1 MKSYRSI
8 SLPLSQAAVMS
19 LSAGDAVLLSGV
31 LYTARDAAHK
41 RLFSLLQAQES
52 GSLPVA
58 WPLPAP
64 CTIYYA
70 GPCPAAPGE
79 VIGPCGPT
87 TSARMDPYT
96 PAMLDAG
103 VNALIGKGPR
113 SPAVLQALR
122 GRAVYFAVT
131 GGAGMLIA
139 RSIKKVEMVAFPELG
154 TEAIRR
160 FYIEDMPAIVAVDAH
175 GGNLYARSCTL

>member
-1 MKSYRSI
+1 MHESAGYKPVA
-8 SLPLSQAAVMS
+8 LPLSPAAVAG
-19 LSAGDAVLLSGV
+19 LRAGDAVLLSGT

-41 RLFSLLQAQES
+41 RLFALLAKAGS
-52 GSLPVA
+52 GLPPE

-64 CTIYYA
+64 CAIYYA

-79 VIGPCGPT
+79 IIGPCGPT
-87 TSARMDPYT
+87 TSARMDPYA
-96 PAMLDAG
+96 PALITAG
-103 VNALIGKGPR
+103 ANALIGKGPR
-113 SPAVLQALR
+113 SSEVLKALR

-139 RSIKKVEMVAFPELG
+139 KSIKKVEMVAFPELG

-160 FYIEDMPAIVAVDAH
+160 FHVEAMPAIVAADSL
-175 GGNLYARSCTL
+175 GGDLYRR

>member
-1 MKSYRSI
+1 MEYKRI
-8 SLPLSQAAVMS
+8 RLPLSNEDI
-19 LSAGDAVLLSGV
+19 LGLRAGEAVLLSGE

-41 RLFSLLQAQES
+41 RLFAMLQGAQ
-52 GSLPVA
+52 GAGLPQG

-64 CTIYYA
+64 CAIYYA

-87 TSARMDPYT
+87 TSARMDVYT
-96 PAMLDAG
+96 PAILSAG
-103 VNALIGKGPR
+103 ATALIGKGPR
-113 SPAVLQALR
+113 SPAVLAALQ

-139 RSIKKVEMVAFPELG
+139 RSIKKVEMAAFPELG

-160 FYIEDMPAIVAVDAH
+160 FIIEDMPAIVACDSA
-175 GGNLYARSCTL
+175 GGNLYAR

>member
-1 MKSYRSI
+1 MEYKRI
-8 SLPLSQAAVMS
+8 RLPLSNEDI
-19 LSAGDAVLLSGV
+19 LGLRAGEAVLLSGE

-41 RLFSLLQAQES
+41 RLFAMLQGAQ
-52 GSLPVA
+52 GAGLPQG

-64 CTIYYA
+64 CAIYYA

-87 TSARMDPYT
+87 TSARMDVYT
-96 PAMLDAG
+96 PAILSAG
-103 VNALIGKGPR
+103 ATALIGKGPR
-113 SPAVLQALR
+113 SPAVLAALR

-139 RSIKKVEMVAFPELG
+139 HSIKKVEMAAFPELG

-160 FYIEDMPAIVAVDAH
+160 FIIEDMPAIVACDSA
-175 GGNLYARSCTL
+175 GGNLYAR

>member
-1 MKSYRSI
+1 MEYKRI
-8 SLPLSQAAVMS
+8 RLPLSNEDI
-19 LSAGDAVLLSGV
+19 LGLRAGEAVLLSGE

-41 RLFSLLQAQES
+41 LLFAMLQGTPGA
-52 GSLPVA
+52 GLPPG

-64 CTIYYA
+64 CAIYYA

-87 TSARMDPYT
+87 TSARMDVYT
-96 PAMLDAG
+96 PAILSAG
-103 VNALIGKGPR
+103 ATALIGKGPR
-113 SPAVLQALR
+113 SSAVLAALR

-139 RSIKKVEMVAFPELG
+139 RSIKKVEMAAFPELG

-160 FYIEDMPAIVAVDAH
+160 FIIEGMPAIVACDSA
-175 GGNLYARSCTL
+175 GGNLYAR

>member
-1 MKSYRSI
+1 MEYKRI
-8 SLPLSQAAVMS
+8 RLPLSNEDI
-19 LSAGDAVLLSGV
+19 LGLRAGEAVLLSGE

-41 RLFSLLQAQES
+41 RLFAMLQGAQ
-52 GSLPVA
+52 GAGLPQG
-58 WPLPAP
+58 WPLSAP
-64 CTIYYA
+64 CAIYYA

-87 TSARMDPYT
+87 TSARMDVYT
-96 PAMLDAG
+96 PAILSAG
-103 VNALIGKGPR
+103 ATALIGKGPR
-113 SPAVLQALR
+113 SPAVLAALR

-139 RSIKKVEMVAFPELG
+139 SSIKKVEMAAFPELG

-160 FYIEDMPAIVAVDAH
+160 FIIEGMPAIVACDSA
-175 GGNLYARSCTL
+175 GGNLYAR

>member
-1 MKSYRSI
+1 MDYKRIY
-8 SLPLSQAAVMS
+8 LPLSNDDIFN
-19 LSAGDAVLLSGV
+19 LRAGESVLLSGE

-41 RLFSLLQAQES
+41 RLSAMLQSAPQM
-52 GSLPVA
+52 GLPQG

-64 CTIYYA
+64 CAIYYA

-87 TSARMDPYT
+87 TSARMDVYT
-96 PAMLDAG
+96 PAILSAG
-103 VNALIGKGPR
+103 VTALIGKGPR
-113 SPAVLQALR
+113 SPAVLAALL

-160 FYIEDMPAIVAVDAH
+160 FTIDDMPAIVACDSA
-175 GGNLYARSCTL
+175 GGNLYARL

>member
-1 MKSYRSI
+1 MEYKRI
-8 SLPLSQAAVMS
+8 RLPLSNEDI
-19 LSAGDAVLLSGV
+19 LGLRAGEAVLLSGE

-41 RLFSLLQAQES
+41 RLFAMLQGAQ
-52 GSLPVA
+52 GAGLPQG
-58 WPLPAP
+58 WPLSAP
-64 CTIYYA
+64 CAIYYA

-87 TSARMDPYT
+87 TSARMDVYT
-96 PAMLDAG
+96 PAILSAG
-103 VNALIGKGPR
+103 ATALIGKGPR
-113 SPAVLQALR
+113 SPAVLAALR

-139 RSIKKVEMVAFPELG
+139 SSIKKVEMAAFPELG

-160 FYIEDMPAIVAVDAH
+160 FIIEDMPAIVACDSA
-175 GGNLYARSCTL
+175 GGNLYAR